1 MAKFLIVVKSQD
13 QLNVNTAVNVAQGLK
28 MMGAQDVKMVFL
40 GPGITALSKKNEDVK
55 MVFLGPGIT
64 ALSKKNDISS
74 IVSKASENLKKM
86 GITVYACEMAM
97 KNYNVNKDDLVYV
110 DEISRGADVIVK
122 FADSGYIVLTF

>member
-40 GPGITALSKKNEDVK
+40 GPGITALSKKN
-55 MVFLGPGIT
+55 
-64 ALSKKNDISS
+64 DISS
-74 IVSKASENLKKM
+74 IVSKASDNLKKM

-122 FADSGYIVLTF
+122 FADSGYIVITF

>member
-40 GPGITALSKKNEDVK
+40 GPGITALSKKNNVSE
-55 MVFLGPGIT
+55 
-64 ALSKKNDISS
+64 

-86 GITVYACEMAM
+86 NITVYACEMAM
-97 KNYNVNKDDLVYV
+97 KNYNVNKEDLVYV

-122 FADSGYIVLTF
+122 FADNGYTVLTF